1 MALTLGAFIPPI
13 VGLLS
18 ALFNRSSTFLRF
30 NDFFLLSFTFLAC
43 TKKIDNSKFQFVDL
57 IIDTLIIGSL
67 SICLVFFALKFCFF
81 FHCWCRCGLHTQTH
95 SRSYTHLMEFMSVD
109 LSNFTFPQRLAIS
122 AYKPLSDYL
131 WMSRT
136 QKHTIHK
143 HTNAHTH
150 TLSVTMYV
158 AHAWCLPH
166 TIFYTIIELI
176 RNNSRNFD
184 SSDYN
189 TDGHKFVV
197 CFCWS
202 VCSNAVSLLLLW
214 SMES

>member
-18 ALFNRSSTFLRF
+18 ALFNRSLTFLRF
-30 NDFFLLSFTFLAC
+30 NVFFLLSSTFLAC

-67 SICLVFFALKFCFF
+67 SICLVFFALKSCFF

-95 SRSYTHLMEFMSVD
+95 TRSYTHLMEFMSVD

-122 AYKPLSDYL
+122 AYMPLSDYL

-136 QKHTIHK
+136 QKHTIHE

-150 TLSVTMYV
+150 FVGNNVCCSRLMSS
-158 AHAWCLPH
+158 AHHILHNYW
-166 TIFYTIIELI
+166 I
-176 RNNSRNFD
+176 D
-184 SSDYN
+184 
-189 TDGHKFVV
+189 
-197 CFCWS
+197 
-202 VCSNAVSLLLLW
+202 
-214 SMES
+214 

>member
-1 MALTLGAFIPPI
+1 MDEILKLNFFQCLQFD
-13 VGLLS
+13 LLLNGFNTRCFYS
-18 ALFNRSSTFLRF
+18 AYCWPSIGVVQSFLDVFTFQR
-30 NDFFLLSFTFLAC
+30 FFLLSSTFLAC

-95 SRSYTHLMEFMSVD
+95 TRSYTHLMEFMSVD

-122 AYKPLSDYL
+122 AYMPLSDYL

-136 QKHTIHK
+136 QKHTFHK

-150 TLSVTMYV
+150 TLSVTMYG

-189 TDGHKFVV
+189 T
-197 CFCWS
+197 
-202 VCSNAVSLLLLW
+202 
-214 SMES
+214 ES